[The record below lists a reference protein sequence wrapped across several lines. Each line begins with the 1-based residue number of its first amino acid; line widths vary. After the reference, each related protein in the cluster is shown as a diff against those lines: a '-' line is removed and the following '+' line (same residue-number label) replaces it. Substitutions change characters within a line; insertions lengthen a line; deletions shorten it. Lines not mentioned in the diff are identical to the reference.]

1 MLFKS
6 FIISQF
12 NYCPIVWMCHGRD
25 LNKKINN
32 IHERALRKVYQ
43 DKNTSFETLLK
54 RDKSPST
61 YIKSLYY
68 LANDLAKVKN
78 SLSLEIMKEIFVFQE
93 NETT

>member
-1 MLFKS
+1 M
-6 FIISQF
+6 
-12 NYCPIVWMCHGRD
+12 YHGRD

-43 DKNTSFETLLK
+43 DKSTSFEIFLK

-61 YIKSLYY
+61 CIKNLHW
-68 LANDLAKVKN
+68 LANNLAKVKN